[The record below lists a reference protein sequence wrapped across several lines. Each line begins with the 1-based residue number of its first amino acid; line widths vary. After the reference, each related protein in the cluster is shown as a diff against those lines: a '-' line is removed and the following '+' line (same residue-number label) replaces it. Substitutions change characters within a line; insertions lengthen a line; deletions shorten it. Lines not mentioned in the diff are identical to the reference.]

1 MKPQTKF
8 TYSAAS
14 TKLRKQARR
23 GGLANF
29 VTRIDCRALSQSD
42 ALPEMFSI
50 GPSLKSQC
58 SATTELLTTVP
69 IQINRIAFHSRSNK
83 NRTLESARTKPQIAQ
98 RKVSPRCVH
107 RTAFRRTSVRSELAS
122 SLRKL
127 IPETIPLAY

>member
-29 VTRIDCRALSQSD
+29 VTKTDCRALSQSV

-58 SATTELLTTVP
+58 SATPELLTTIP

-83 NRTLESARTKPQIAQ
+83 NRTLESARTNHKSHNAKFLRGVFIVP
-98 RKVSPRCVH
+98 PLGGH
-107 RTAFRRTSVRSELAS
+107 LSEVNWLV
-122 SLRKL
+122 
-127 IPETIPLAY
+127 PYEN